1 MWDNPR
7 LLNAV
12 AGALTALALMVLA
25 AAALLALLRSPLF
38 PLRDVELRGGLEHT
52 TRAEV
57 EAALRGRIDGNFFAV
72 DLAEPRAALERLPWV
87 RRVHVRRVWPDRLEV
102 TLEEHVPM
110 ARWGDTGLL
119 NEQGEF
125 FAVRGARDLPL
136 LAGPPGTEA
145 EVARRFR
152 SYRELLAPLGAPLER
167 VILSPRYAWQLRLG
181 DGLVIELG
189 RDAPQDPIDARLAR
203 LVAVH
208 AQTLGRIQRRL
219 DYVDLRYPNGFALR
233 MAELKGG

>member
-7 LLNAV
+7 LLNAI

-25 AAALLALLRSPLF
+25 TAALLALLRSPLF
-38 PLRDVELRGGLEHT
+38 PLRAVELRGGLAHT

-57 EAALRGRIDGNFFAV
+57 EAALAGRIDGNFFAV

-87 RRVHVRRVWPDRLEV
+87 RRVQVRRVWPDRLEV
-102 TLEEHVPM
+102 TLEEHVAM

-125 FAVRGARDLPL
+125 FPARGARELPL
-136 LAGPPGTEA
+136 LAGPAGSEA
-145 EVARRFR
+145 EVARRFQR
-152 SYRELLAPLGAPLER
+152 YRALLSPLGAPLER
-167 VILSPRYAWQLRLG
+167 LILSPRYAWQLRLA

-189 RDAPQDPIDARLAR
+189 RDAPADPIDARLAR

-208 AQTLGRIQRRL
+208 AQTLARIQRRHE
-219 DYVDLRYPNGFALR
+219 YVDLRYPNGFALR
-233 MAELKGG
+233 MPELKGG

>member
-25 AAALLALLRSPLF
+25 TAALLVLLRSPLF
-38 PLRDVELRGGLEHT
+38 PLRAVELRGGLTHT
-52 TRAEV
+52 TRAQV
-57 EAALRGRIDGNFFAV
+57 EAALAGRIEGNFFAV

-102 TLEEHVPM
+102 TLEEHVAM

-125 FAVRGARDLPL
+125 FPARGVRDLPL
-136 LAGPPGTEA
+136 LAGPAGSDA
-145 EVARRFR
+145 EVARRFLR
-152 SYRELLAPLGAPLER
+152 YRALLAPLGAPLER
-167 VILSPRYAWQLRLG
+167 LILSPRYAWQLRLA

-189 RDAPQDPIDARLAR
+189 RDTPGDPIDARLAR

-208 AQTLGRIQRRL
+208 PETLGRIQRRHE
-219 DYVDLRYPNGFALR
+219 YVDLRYPNGFALR
-233 MAELKGG
+233 MPELKGG